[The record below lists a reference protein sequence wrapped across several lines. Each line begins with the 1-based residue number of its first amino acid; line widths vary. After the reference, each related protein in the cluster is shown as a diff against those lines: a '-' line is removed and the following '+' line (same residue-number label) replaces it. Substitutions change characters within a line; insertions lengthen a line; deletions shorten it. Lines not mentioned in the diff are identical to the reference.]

1 MEFQWE
7 TGNLKHIME
16 DYPDRGNSVEEVES
30 VFSDPYFDI
39 KPSRTEADGEPRFQG
54 TGIGLSGTVRSVIFV
69 FRDNQIRP
77 ISCWPSNRRARKSYY
92 ESIRQKEDGNQE

>member
-7 TGNLKHIME
+7 AGNLKHIME
-16 DYPDRGNSVEEVES
+16 DYPDRSNSVEEVES
-30 VFSDPYFDI
+30 VFSDPHFAI

-54 TGIGLSGTVRSVIFV
+54 TGVGLSGTVRSVIFV
-69 FRDNQIRP
+69 FRDNKIRP

-92 ESIRQKEDGNQE
+92 ESIRQKEDGHQE